1 MKIRTAIFGVY
12 VFASAIGLA
21 VLMAFILRDVR
32 VRYVESMRRT
42 LNDTAAVLATLAEPG
57 PNAATDGSDLGAGS
71 DRDRGTAVR
80 CWPG

>member
-12 VFASAIGLA
+12 VIASAIGLA

-42 LNDTAAVLATLAEPG
+42 LNDNAAVLATLA
-57 PNAATDGSDLGAGS
+57 
-71 DRDRGTAVR
+71 
-80 CWPG
+80 